1 MTLVDLD
8 HEVGGKAV
16 RRIALTLI
24 VATLLAALSAAPALA
39 AIHPIVQSECSAPAA
54 TGTAADTQDPPGQDP
69 DSGVG
74 NDTSHLQAVTNTAS
88 DDPVSPS
95 ATNAT
100 SGEGSANCTF
110 PESTND

>member
-1 MTLVDLD
+1 VILVDLD

-16 RRIALTLI
+16 RRLALTLI
-24 VATLLAALSAAPALA
+24 VAALLAALSAAPALA

-69 DSGVG
+69 DNSAG
-74 NDTSHLQAVTNTAS
+74 NDTSKLRAVT
-88 DDPVSPS
+88 VSNP
-95 ATNAT
+95 NAL

>member
-1 MTLVDLD
+1 MILVDLD

-16 RRIALTLI
+16 RRLALTLI
-24 VATLLAALSAAPALA
+24 VAALLAALSAAPALA

-54 TGTAADTQDPPGQDP
+54 TGTAADTQDPLGQDP

-74 NDTSHLQAVTNTAS
+74 NDTSHLRAVTNTFLE
-88 DDPVSPS
+88 PVSPS

-100 SGEGSANCTF
+100 SGEGSANCPF
-110 PESTND
+110 PESTQD

>member
-1 MTLVDLD
+1 M
-8 HEVGGKAV
+8 
-16 RRIALTLI
+16 RRLALTLV
-24 VATLLAALSAAPALA
+24 VAVLLAALSAAPALA

-54 TGTAADTQDPPGQDP
+54 TGTVADTQDPPGQDP

-74 NDTSHLQAVTNTAS
+74 NDTSHLRAVTVAPTTAY
-88 DDPVSPS
+88 
-95 ATNAT
+95 